1 MKRTIAIVAGGDT
14 SEFHVS
20 LRSAQGIY
28 SFIDKEKYTLYIV
41 EMHGLDWHVQLPD
54 GAKAPVDRNDFSFVL
69 DGEKVTFDFAYIT
82 IHGTPGED
90 GRLQGYFDMLHIPY
104 SCCGVLAASLTYDK
118 FACNQYLKG
127 FGVRIA
133 ESLLLRGGQSVTDED
148 VMEKI
153 GLPCFIK
160 PSLGG
165 SSFGVT
171 KVTAKE
177 QIQPAITKA
186 FAEAQEVVVEAFM
199 DGTEIT
205 CGCYKTKDKSVV
217 FPITEVVSHNEY
229 FDYEAKYN
237 GESDEIT
244 PARIS
249 DDLTRRVQTL
259 TSAIYD
265 ILGAY
270 GIIRVDYI
278 ITEGEKINLLE
289 VNTTPGMTA
298 TSFWSQKMRACK
310 TKLEFQKTFCYGLLW
325 KLAKEATDGLTL
337 DHTALPADK
346 SAAYT
351 YISNHRDIILDSGFL
366 SILLVDQGMDTVE
379 IAIGDNLLVYP
390 WIKKFVRV
398 NKSFI
403 VLRALT
409 MRQMLEA
416 SARMSRY
423 MHYTISEKKQSIWIA
438 QREGRAK
445 DSNDRTQDSVLK
457 MLAIGGEGDVID
469 RLMEMNIAPLAISYE
484 YDPCDFLKAQEFQLK
499 RDIEGY
505 KKTTADDLLNM
516 QTGLFGYKGRVHFQT
531 GACMN
536 DELAKMDRSLPKPE
550 LFARMSALIDKRIH
564 ASYRMYPNN
573 YVAHDLLEGK
583 EDFSDHYTAEDK
595 QRFTAYIEQQ
605 LERISIP
612 NKDVDFLRGKMLLM
626 YANPLKNY
634 LAAIK
639 E

>member
-1 MKRTIAIVAGGDT
+1 MNMEFDEIRPYHDEELPQIYEELIADPAFQQVA
-14 SEFHVS
+14 
-20 LRSAQGIY
+20 SA
-28 SFIDKEKYTLYIV
+28 
-41 EMHGLDWHVQLPD
+41 
-54 GAKAPVDRNDFSFVL
+54 
-69 DGEKVTFDFAYIT
+69 
-82 IHGTPGED
+82 
-90 GRLQGYFDMLHIPY
+90 
-104 SCCGVLAASLTYDK
+104 
-118 FACNQYLKG
+118 
-127 FGVRIA
+127 
-133 ESLLLRGGQSVTDED
+133 
-148 VMEKI
+148 
-153 GLPCFIK
+153 
-160 PSLGG
+160 
-165 SSFGVT
+165 
-171 KVTAKE
+171 
-177 QIQPAITKA
+177 
-186 FAEAQEVVVEAFM
+186 
-199 DGTEIT
+199 
-205 CGCYKTKDKSVV
+205 V
-217 FPITEVVSHNEY
+217 FPEVP
-229 FDYEAKYN
+229 FEAL
-237 GESDEIT
+237 
-244 PARIS
+244 A
-249 DDLTRRVQTL
+249 
-259 TSAIYD
+259 
-265 ILGAY
+265 
-270 GIIRVDYI
+270 
-278 ITEGEKINLLE
+278 
-289 VNTTPGMTA
+289 
-298 TSFWSQKMRACK
+298 QKMRTCK
-310 TKLEFQKTFCYGLLW
+310 TKLEFQKAFCYTIL
-325 KLAKEATDGLTL
+325 KRFAKDTTQGVTL
-337 DHTALPADK
+337 DLTAQTDK
-346 SAAYT
+346 TSAYT

-366 SILLVDQGMDTVE
+366 SVELIDKGMDTVE
-379 IAIGDNLLVYP
+379 IAIGDNLLIYP

-403 VLRALT
+403 VQRALT
-409 MRQMLEA
+409 MRQMLE
-416 SARMSRY
+416 SSGRMSRY
-423 MHYTISEKKQSIWIA
+423 MHHTIKDKNQSIWIA

>member
-1 MKRTIAIVAGGDT
+1 MNANV
-14 SEFHVS
+14 EF
-20 LRSAQGIY
+20 
-28 SFIDKEKYTLYIV
+28 
-41 EMHGLDWHVQLPD
+41 
-54 GAKAPVDRNDFSFVL
+54 
-69 DGEKVTFDFAYIT
+69 
-82 IHGTPGED
+82 
-90 GRLQGYFDMLHIPY
+90 
-104 SCCGVLAASLTYDK
+104 
-118 FACNQYLKG
+118 
-127 FGVRIA
+127 
-133 ESLLLRGGQSVTDED
+133 
-148 VMEKI
+148 
-153 GLPCFIK
+153 
-160 PSLGG
+160 
-165 SSFGVT
+165 
-171 KVTAKE
+171 
-177 QIQPAITKA
+177 
-186 FAEAQEVVVEAFM
+186 
-199 DGTEIT
+199 
-205 CGCYKTKDKSVV
+205 
-217 FPITEVVSHNEY
+217 
-229 FDYEAKYN
+229 
-237 GESDEIT
+237 DEIR
-244 PARIS
+244 PYHDEELPQVYEELIADAAFR
-249 DDLTRRVQTL
+249 Q
-259 TSAIYD
+259 A
-265 ILGAY
+265 
-270 GIIRVDYI
+270 VD
-278 ITEGEKINLLE
+278 TVMPGVPFE
-289 VNTTPGMTA
+289 V
-298 TSFWSQKMRACK
+298 WSQKMRACK

-366 SILLVDQGMDTVE
+366 SILLVDQGMDAVE